1 MNREN
6 ETLRNTRHCNDF
18 IADVTNR
25 NLYCSC
31 VRVESYRTNG
41 LSELICG
48 CCDKKLTKE
57 QTEDVGRSIASYYGW

>member
-1 MNREN
+1 MEN
-6 ETLRNTRHCNDF
+6 SKDVKNTTNVGNEVL
-18 IADVTNR
+18 ADVTNR

-31 VRVESYRTNG
+31 VRVESYRRNG

-57 QTEDVGRSIASYYGW
+57 QSDDVGRSIASYYGW